1 MTREIGVGVVGL
13 GLMGRVHVEAYA
25 AAAKAGN
32 ACRLVAVSDRSPER
46 LTGRT
51 QVAGNLQAGGD
62 ALLFDPALVQAAA
75 DPASVFDHPGVEL
88 VSICTPTD
96 THVELALAALAKGK
110 HVLLEKPVSLD
121 PLEIERLDAA
131 AHAAGRLCIP
141 AMCMRHWPGW
151 SLLKEALGDG
161 RFGALR
167 GLAFS
172 RLGARPSWASGFYDD
187 PSKSGGALCD
197 LHVHD
202 ADLVQ
207 WLLGV
212 PDEVRSVG
220 TLDHAST
227 QYVYAGGPRLVTAE
241 GGWLAGG
248 ALPFRMRYVAEFE
261 QATLEFDLRRTPPL
275 EISRDGKVEALDPG
289 AGTGYEGEVRNALD
303 AVRGTARPAAT
314 LAEAA
319 ATMRMLRDERRSL
332 ERSSLRG

>member
-13 GLMGRVHVEAYA
+13 GLMGRVHIEAYA

-51 QVAGNLQAGGD
+51 QVSGNLQAGGD
-62 ALLFDPALVQAAA
+62 ALLFDPAVVSADADAAR
-75 DPASVFDHPGVEL
+75 VFAHPEVEL
-88 VSICTPTD
+88 VSICTPTH
-96 THVELALAALAKGK
+96 THIALALEALRHGK

-151 SLLKEALGDG
+151 SLLKEALVDG
-161 RFGALR
+161 RHGALKS
-167 GLAFS
+167 LAFR
-172 RLGARPSWASGFYDD
+172 RLGARPSWGAEFYDD
-187 PSKSGGALCD
+187 PAKSGGALCD

-212 PDEVRSVG
+212 PDEVRTVG

-227 QYVYAGGPRLVTAE
+227 QYIYAGGPRLVTAE

-248 ALPFRMRYVAEFE
+248 ALPFRMGYLAEFE
-261 QATLEFDLRRTPPL
+261 QATLEYDLRRTPPL
-275 EISRDGKVEALDPG
+275 ELSREGRVESVDPG
-289 AGTGYEGEVRNALD
+289 PGSVRC
-303 AVRGTARPAAT
+303 V
-314 LAEAA
+314 
-319 ATMRMLRDERRSL
+319 
-332 ERSSLRG
+332 